1 MNTWRSLTV
10 KRVAAAAL
18 FGLVLVQV
26 IPSLADVINGDSQ
39 SESAPTPEPLVT
51 ISPEPIVE
59 SEVETLTPTPT
70 PTPTPS
76 DSDSVPTLPEPTAS
90 ISYPDI
96 ETATPAPTYAPSQE
110 IRIRIPS
117 KFPVDP
123 RATSVHISPI
133 AIAGGEILLVCM
145 SVDNAFLL
153 LPGSNPDLL
162 IEGNGT
168 QSLRIS
174 GDGAAVNALL
184 NSGRG
189 VRLVASAK
197 INGALVTTRA
207 ASLTAPSVEIDLCS
221 GAVNVLR
228 SSISAMGL
236 GLNTVKVPVPI
247 N

>member
-1 MNTWRSLTV
+1 MNSRRSIRV

-26 IPSLADVINGDSQ
+26 IPSIADVINGENPSQ
-39 SESAPTPEPLVT
+39 SESAPTPTPLVT
-51 ISPEPIVE
+51 VSPEPTVAPDG
-59 SEVETLTPTPT
+59 ETA
-70 PTPTPS
+70 TPS
-76 DSDSVPTLPEPTAS
+76 RSASTSTAPQPTAS
-90 ISYPDI
+90 VSYPDI
-96 ETATPAPTYAPSQE
+96 ETATPAPTYAPSQV

-133 AIAGGEILLVCM
+133 AITGGETLLVCM
-145 SVDNAFLL
+145 SVDNAVLQIS
-153 LPGSNPDLL
+153 GSNPDLL

-168 QSLRIS
+168 KSVRVS

-184 NSGRG
+184 NAGRG
-189 VRLVASAK
+189 LRLVATTK
-197 INGALVTTRA
+197 INGATVTTRA
-207 ASLTAPSVEIDLCS
+207 ASLTAPSIEADLCS
-221 GAVNVLR
+221 GAVKVLR

>member
-1 MNTWRSLTV
+1 MNSRRSIRI

-26 IPSLADVINGDSQ
+26 IPSLADVINGQNQ
-39 SESAPTPEPLVT
+39 SESAPSPAPLVT
-51 ISPEPIVE
+51 VSPEPTVAADQT
-59 SEVETLTPTPT
+59 SASPTPT
-70 PTPTPS
+70 AAPQ
-76 DSDSVPTLPEPTAS
+76 PTAS

-110 IRIRIPS
+110 IRIRIPA

-133 AIAGGEILLVCM
+133 AITGGESLLICM
-145 SVDNAFLL
+145 SVDNAVLQIS
-153 LPGSNPDLL
+153 GSNPDLL

-168 QSLRIS
+168 KSVRVS

-189 VRLVASAK
+189 LRLVATSK
-197 INGALVTTRA
+197 INGAVVTTRA
-207 ASLTAPSVEIDLCS
+207 ASLTAPSVDSDLCS
-221 GAVNVLR
+221 GAVNVFR

-247 N
+247 K